1 MEIKQL
7 ISQVSKKFD
16 ALCQKHLPAKDVL
29 REKTVK
35 VAKIALAF
43 VAVAFIG
50 FCVVSAAPLLFKAA
64 LFTAAAIA
72 SVALYK
78 HFTGSENPF
87 ADIKKFVM
95 DAKVQLERRF
105 Q

>member
-7 ISQVSKKFD
+7 ISDASKKFD

-29 REKTVK
+29 KEKTSQ

-43 VAVAFIG
+43 VATAFIA

-64 LFTAAAIA
+64 VFVAAAIA
-72 SVALYK
+72 TVALYK
-78 HFTGSENPF
+78 HFTGNENPI
-87 ADIKKFVM
+87 ADVKKFVM
-95 DAKVQLERRF
+95 ETKTKIEQYV
-105 Q
+105 